1 MARFAKR
8 AQLTDFPR
16 EWSDPARHSSSS
28 PRTANGAFMKRVLSI
43 FAIVVITAAA
53 SAQQKPSPAIGG
65 GRLFFPRNFI
75 WGYSQFDV
83 APPHNEPDPNLCAAN
98 AADFGG
104 QDAPC
109 NAFARYMLSGY
120 VEVRPFAR
128 TQLRRL
134 FFFGA
139 PTFLFGKNLPHTL
152 YTWSPDAIGWERSW
166 GAGIELGRG
175 FELRVTQHYL
185 FRRFGARDRYLGPA
199 DLGLNGPGGRYSE
212 IGVRKYFGH
221 READ

>member
-1 MARFAKR
+1 MKLALASLCLILSMSAVFA
-8 AQLTDFPR
+8 Q
-16 EWSDPARHSSSS
+16 SS
-28 PRTANGAFMKRVLSI
+28 PSKAVS
-43 FAIVVITAAA
+43 
-53 SAQQKPSPAIGG
+53 G

-104 QDAPC
+104 KDAPC

-120 VEVRPFAR
+120 VEVHPFAR
-128 TQLRRL
+128 TQLKRL
-134 FFFGA
+134 LFFGA

-166 GAGIELGRG
+166 GAGIDMGRG
-175 FELRVTQHYL
+175 FELRVTQHFL
-185 FRRFGARDRYLGPA
+185 FQRFGARDRYLGPA
-199 DLGLNGPGGRYSE
+199 DLGLNGPWGRYNV

-221 READ
+221 RAEE

>member
-1 MARFAKR
+1 MKR
-8 AQLTDFPR
+8 AIRLLGLLFI
-16 EWSDPARHSSSS
+16 W
-28 PRTANGAFMKRVLSI
+28 I
-43 FAIVVITAAA
+43 IAAT
-53 SAQQKPSPAIGG
+53 AQQKPSSAVGG

-75 WGYSQFDV
+75 WGYSQFDI

-104 QDAPC
+104 KDAPC

-128 TQLRRL
+128 TELRRL

-166 GAGIELGRG
+166 GAGITIGRG
-175 FELRVTQHYL
+175 FELRVTQHFL
-185 FRRFGARDRYLGPA
+185 FQRFGARDRYLGPA
-199 DLGLNGPGGRYSE
+199 DLGLNGPWGRYNV

-221 READ
+221 RDAD

>member
-1 MARFAKR
+1 
-8 AQLTDFPR
+8 
-16 EWSDPARHSSSS
+16 
-28 PRTANGAFMKRVLSI
+28 MKRVLT
-43 FAIVVITAAA
+43 VVFLLVLTGAAFSQKSPS
-53 SAQQKPSPAIGG
+53 SAVNG
-65 GRLFFPRNFI
+65 GRLFFPRNWI

-98 AADFGG
+98 AGQYGG
-104 QDAPC
+104 KDAPC
-109 NAFARYMLSGY
+109 NAFARYLLSGY

-128 TQLRRL
+128 TQLKRL

-139 PTFLFGKNLPHTL
+139 PTFVFGKNIPQTL
-152 YTWSPDAIGWERSW
+152 YTWSPAAIGWERSW
-166 GAGIELGRG
+166 GAGIEITHR

-185 FRRFGARDRYLGPA
+185 FQRFGARDRFLGPA
-199 DLGLNGPGGRYSE
+199 DLGTNGPWGRYTV

>member
-1 MARFAKR
+1 MKR
-8 AQLTDFPR
+8 A
-16 EWSDPARHSSSS
+16 
-28 PRTANGAFMKRVLSI
+28 LSLAGLLFLGI
-43 FAIVVITAAA
+43 IAAH
-53 SAQQKPSPAIGG
+53 AQQNPSSAVSGG
-65 GRLFFPRNFI
+65 HLFFPRNFI
-75 WGYSQFDV
+75 WGYSQFDI

-104 QDAPC
+104 KDAPC

-128 TQLRRL
+128 TELRRL

-166 GAGIELGRG
+166 GAGITIGRG
-175 FELRVTQHYL
+175 FELRVTQHFL
-185 FRRFGARDRYLGPA
+185 FQRFGARDRYLGPA
-199 DLGLNGPGGRYSE
+199 DLGTNGPWGRYNV

-221 READ
+221 RDAD